1 MPSGLPARPRSAA
14 PGRSALPT
22 LSAVH
27 ASIVAFRS
35 CASPDRLHSKLL
47 AFRRIR

>member
-1 MPSGLPARPRSAA
+1 MPSVLPGSPRSAG

-22 LSAVH
+22 PSPVH